1 MYNELTNRMMP
12 QLVCYDGD
20 NPAGDGGGGG
30 GGGDD
35 GNGGGGG
42 GSQLP
47 DPHVVEAQRQQ
58 EIAAAADRIVSDKL
72 AAKDKEYE
80 MKLAEAAAKAK
91 IAAESAK
98 LDQPSPDGRFSQEQL
113 NRFLADDRRK
123 HQQKYEG
130 LEAAY
135 KEALQDQNLGSE
147 QRDKLQAQL
156 EDLQKQFRSKE
167 QQLAYEKKQVEE
179 QAKKDVETLTAKA
192 VEWEDRFKTTLR
204 DRALQDAAISA
215 DAFNPAQIVTL
226 LSPMTKITEELDEAG
241 HTTGNLVPV
250 IDFPDTDETTG
261 KRIMTQRTPEEAVT
275 RMKALPDLFGN
286 LFKANVVSGIGGN
299 SATGGV
305 APGDGGRVDPTN
317 LTQEQYNKIRRDN
330 PESLGLKPR

>member
-1 MYNELTNRMMP
+1 MP
-12 QLVCYDGD
+12 QVVCYDGD
-20 NPAGDGGGGG
+20 ADPGDAGDGGGG
-30 GGGDD
+30 
-35 GNGGGGG
+35 
-42 GSQLP
+42 SILP
-47 DPHVVEAQRQQ
+47 DPMVLEAQRQQ
-58 EIAAAADRIVSDKL
+58 DIAAMADKIVADKL
-72 AAKDKEYE
+72 AAKDKEVE
-80 MKLAEAAAKAK
+80 MRMAEIAAKAK

-98 LDQPSPDGRFSQEQL
+98 LDQPSQDGRFSQEQM
-113 NRFLADDRRK
+113 NRFLAEDRRK

-179 QAKKDVETLTAKA
+179 QAKIDVESLTAKA
-192 VEWEDRFKTTLR
+192 TEWEDRFKTTLR
-204 DRALQDAAISA
+204 DRALQDAAVAA
-215 DAFNPAQIVTL
+215 DAFNPSQVVTL
-226 LSPMTKITEELDEAG
+226 LSPMTKIADELDEAG
-241 HTTGNLVPV
+241 HATGNLVPV

-275 RMKALPDLFGN
+275 RMKALPDMFGN

-305 APGDGGRVDPTN
+305 APGKGGRIDPAN

-330 PESLGLKPR
+330 PEALGLKTR